1 MRRIAV
7 AFVLTLVALPALAHD
22 FWIEPATF
30 RPARDERLE
39 ISLRVGD
46 IGRGDAVERKEE
58 RIVRFLAR
66 GPDGDK
72 PILGRDGATPAG
84 FLRPKSN
91 GVHVLGFQSN
101 HASVALASEK
111 FMSYLEERGLQ
122 HIAAGGLLRRDGEP
136 LVREIYSR
144 SAKAI
149 VKVGEASNAGFDAVL
164 GLQLELTP
172 TADPLSLARGNDGK
186 PFAPL
191 PIQLCFRGEPL
202 AGALVAALN
211 LDAPPRDAADVEATL
226 RARTDEHGRV
236 RFELPRAGRWLVA
249 AVHMIP
255 AEDRDKADY
264 ESWWGSLTFE
274 VSTQ

>member
-1 MRRIAV
+1 MKRTFA
-7 AFVLTLVALPALAHD
+7 AFALALAALPALAHD
-22 FWIEPATF
+22 FWIEPASF
-30 RPARDERLE
+30 RPARDERLDV
-39 ISLRVGD
+39 SLRVGD
-46 IGRGDAVERKEE
+46 FGRGDAVERKEA
-58 RIVRFLAR
+58 RIVRFVAR
-66 GPDGDK
+66 GPEGDK

-101 HASVALASEK
+101 HASVDLAPKK

-122 HIAAGGLLRRDGEP
+122 RIANADLLARETA
-136 LVREIYSR
+136 VREIYSR

-172 TADPLSLARGNDGK
+172 TADPLSLARGDDGK

-202 AGALVAALN
+202 PGALVAALN
-211 LDAPPRDAADVEATL
+211 LDAPPRDEADVEATL
-226 RARTDEHGRV
+226 RARTDEQGRV
-236 RFELPRAGRWLVA
+236 QFELPRAGRWLVA

-274 VSTQ
+274 VSSQ